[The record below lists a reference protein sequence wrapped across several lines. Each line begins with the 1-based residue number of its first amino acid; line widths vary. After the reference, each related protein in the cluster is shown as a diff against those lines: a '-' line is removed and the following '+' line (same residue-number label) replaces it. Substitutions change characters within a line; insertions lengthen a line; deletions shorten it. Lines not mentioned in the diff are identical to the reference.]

1 MVKITMNRL
10 MITHGR
16 TSKKSKDK
24 TIDLL
29 PLKNHTAYLLRLTQ
43 MALSDQLSL
52 VLRKLDVKPMQ
63 YMVLALIEANPKI
76 QQGSAAEILGIQK
89 TNFVAMVTTLSD
101 LGLVERKAVMNDRRS
116 FGLVLTSDGHK
127 LYTQAHAIV
136 QAHEQRLKDR
146 LGAEIYN
153 SFAEPLIRLAFNDPK
168 PNLVLIF

>member
-10 MITHGR
+10 MLAHGR

-29 PLKNHTAYLLRLTQ
+29 PLQNHTAYLLRRTQ
-43 MALSDQLSL
+43 MALSDELSL
-52 VLRKLDVKPMQ
+52 VLRKLDIKPMQ

-89 TNFVAMVTTLSD
+89 TNFVAIVTTLSD

-127 LYTQAHAIV
+127 LYKQAHAIV

-146 LGAEIYN
+146 LGAEMYN
-153 SFAEPLIRLAFNDPK
+153 SFAEPLIRLAFDDPT
-168 PNLVLIF
+168 PN

>member
-1 MVKITMNRL
+1 MKITMNRL

-16 TSKKSKDK
+16 ISKKSKDK

-127 LYTQAHAIV
+127 LYKQAHAIV

-153 SFAEPLIRLAFNDPK
+153 SFAEPLIRLAFDDPK
-168 PNLVLIF
+168 PN